1 MRNNKRRRT
10 VFNNRPFC
18 FSRITRNLVMTKR
31 KIATIMICRAGIIA
45 ALYVALTLPFG
56 QLAFG
61 PIQVRPSEALTILP
75 LFYPEAIA
83 GLYVGCIL
91 VNVISAYGIYDV
103 LLGSLATLLAAALTY
118 VIGRYVKNKVLKIAL
133 GGISPVVLNA
143 FLVPAVWLLA
153 GSDIAYWLEVGIMAL
168 NEAIWVYALGIP
180 LYVAFDKLVTKGS
193 KGLVPYKL
201 VKEK

>member
-1 MRNNKRRRT
+1 ME
-10 VFNNRPFC
+10 V
-18 FSRITRNLVMTKR
+18 VMTKR

-61 PIQVRPSEALTILP
+61 PFQIRPSEALTILP

-91 VNVISAYGIYDV
+91 VNIISAYGIYDV
-103 LLGSLATLLAAALTY
+103 LLGSLATLLAAVLTY
-118 VIGRYVKNKVLKIAL
+118 VIGKYIKNKILKISL
-133 GGISPVVLNA
+133 GGIPPVLLNA

-153 GSDIAYWLEVGIMAL
+153 GSDIAYWLEFAVMLL
-168 NEAIWVYALGIP
+168 NEIIWVYALGIP
-180 LYVAFDKLVTKGS
+180 LYVTFDKLIAKG
-193 KGLVPYKL
+193 GRGIMPYTL
-201 VKEK
+201 INEKQKN